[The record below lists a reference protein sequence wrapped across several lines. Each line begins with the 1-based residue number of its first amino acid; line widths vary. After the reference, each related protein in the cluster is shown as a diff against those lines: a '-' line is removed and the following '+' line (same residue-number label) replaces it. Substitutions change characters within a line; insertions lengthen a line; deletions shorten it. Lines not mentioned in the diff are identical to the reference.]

1 MIEVGEDKGMQQ
13 PRENKQKT
21 RDERI
26 ALLMQHL
33 IQPQVSAWFTFNSH
47 MIHGVKKI
55 IKEDD
60 SSFFVLNVHN
70 ISRLFQTN

>member
-33 IQPQVSAWFTFNSH
+33 IHHSAPGLS
-47 MIHGVKKI
+47 V
-55 IKEDD
+55 
-60 SSFFVLNVHN
+60 VP
-70 ISRLFQTN
+70 FQFSYDPWGEKDH